1 MLTIE
6 RHGVT
11 VRFDDTGFTE
21 PPYVYLPLARGRW
34 YEEAFLEHIR
44 SLDRVGAYVDVGAHL
59 GTHALWFAMLC
70 RSTVVHAIE
79 PVPRYAD
86 VIDRNVAANGLER
99 RVVVHRVGVSD
110 RAGLATN
117 YLSREHQVGFVSDAE
132 PVRETFE
139 IVRLDEL
146 VPRPVAV
153 IKLDI
158 EGMELAALRGAEGL
172 LEDRPVVFAEAH
184 SEEELEAID
193 EALDHAGYGATGRV
207 FNASPTYEWVAR
219 DLPDDPGRRVTLG

>member
-1 MLTIE
+1 MLTIG

-11 VRFDDTGFTE
+11 VRFDETGFTE
-21 PPYVYLPLARGRW
+21 LPYVYLPLARGRW
-34 YEEAFLEHIR
+34 YEEALLEHIR
-44 SLDRVGAYVDVGAHL
+44 SLDLAGAYVDVGAHL
-59 GTHALWFAMLC
+59 GTHTLWCAMLC

-79 PVPRYAD
+79 PIARYAE
-86 VIDRNVAANGLER
+86 VVERNVAANGLEG

-110 RAGLATN
+110 RAGLASN
-117 YLSREHQVGFVSDAE
+117 YLSREHQVGFVTVAE

-146 VPRPVAV
+146 VPRPVV
-153 IKLDI
+153 LIKLDI
-158 EGMELAALRGAEGL
+158 EGMELEALRGAERL

-193 EALDHAGYGATGRV
+193 GLLDQHGYRATGRV

-219 DLPDDPGRRVTLG
+219 DLPDDSGRRMTVG